1 MNISTT
7 KKELQAAFSKLT
19 KTAQVKSQNPLVN
32 YTYIS
37 SGPHGVTLHSTD
49 LEVGI
54 KTQITASV
62 NTEGEGLFPTSEVND
77 IISVIDEGRVDID
90 IAGPHINIKSEKGI
104 SFDIPTEPFQE
115 YPDIPENK
123 HENLFTIETSK
134 LKNIINS
141 LLYAIN
147 AEPTKP
153 ALNGAYFNF
162 DQATIDFV
170 ATDGHR
176 LVKITK
182 QNETNIQKGFI
193 IPKKYLNILNTFLEG
208 QKETS
213 LIFSEEYVF
222 SNNGKDIFYSKIIDE
237 KFPNYNAV
245 IPSENS
251 EKLMAQKTEML
262 NNIKAA
268 SIATNKNTNQ
278 ISLNFSEGKVY
289 FKSVNQPE
297 SKTVHAP
304 VKTAEYTGNELAI
317 GFNATYLKEAVSKYP
332 SEEVVLTFKDANS
345 AVLLLPEETDQKTI
359 ILLMPVRIN
368 E

>member
-317 GFNATYLKEAVSKYP
+317 GFNATYLREAVSKYP